1 MRWPVNSQRSDERGS
16 ATLLALASGLLL
28 VGAGLVCAL
37 WAVVSTGHH
46 RAAAAAEMAALSAAQ
61 AMQPGGD
68 WHWQA
73 EGDGP
78 CDVASRIA
86 LAQGAELVSCR
97 TYGDTVEVVAAVE
110 LRLGALGSPSVQ
122 AAARAGPVGRD
133 PGAMGLDQP
142 NRPPQRGGP
151 LAPGMGDS

>member
-1 MRWPVNSQRSDERGS
+1 MRRTIGSQRCDERGS

-28 VGAGLVCAL
+28 VGAGLGCVL

-68 WHWQA
+68 WQA
-73 EGDGP
+73 EADRP

-86 LAQGAELVSCR
+86 LAHRAQLLSCR
-97 TYGDTVEVVAAVE
+97 SDGDTVELVAAVE
-110 LRLGALGSPSVQ
+110 LRLGVLGSPSVQ
-122 AAARAGPVGRD
+122 SAARAGRVSRGQA
-133 PGAMGLDQP
+133 AMGSDQP
-142 NRPPQRGGP
+142 DRPPERG
-151 LAPGMGDS
+151 LPGRGVGNR

>member
-1 MRWPVNSQRSDERGS
+1 MRWTVRSRRRGERGS

-46 RAAAAAEMAALSAAQ
+46 RAAVAAEMAALSAAQ
-61 AMQPGGD
+61 AMQPGG
-68 WHWQA
+68 QA

-86 LAQGAELVSCR
+86 LAHRAELLSCR
-97 TYGDTVEVVAAVE
+97 NYSDTVEVVAAVE
-110 LRLGALGSPSVQ
+110 LRLGVLGSPSVKST
-122 AAARAGPVGRD
+122 ARAGPVSRD
-133 PGAMGLDQP
+133 PGAMGSDQLD
-142 NRPPQRGGP
+142 RPPERG
-151 LAPGMGDS
+151 

>member
-1 MRWPVNSQRSDERGS
+1 MRRWTVRSRRRGERGS

-28 VGAGLVCAL
+28 VGASFVCAL

-68 WHWQA
+68 WQA

-86 LAQGAELVSCR
+86 LAHRAELLLCR
-97 TYGDTVEVVAAVE
+97 NYSDTVEVVAAVE
-110 LRLGALGSPSVQ
+110 LRLGVLGSPSVKST
-122 AAARAGPVGRD
+122 ARAGPVSRD
-133 PGAMGLDQP
+133 PGAMGSDQLE
-142 NRPPQRGGP
+142 RPPERG
-151 LAPGMGDS
+151 

>member
-1 MRWPVNSQRSDERGS
+1 MRWTVSSQRCDERGS
-16 ATLLALASGLLL
+16 ATLLALAAGLLL

-68 WHWQA
+68 WQA

-86 LAQGAELVSCR
+86 LAHRAELLSCR
-97 TYGDTVEVVAAVE
+97 SDGDTVEVVAAVE
-110 LRLGALGSPSVQ
+110 LRLGVIGSPSVKST
-122 AAARAGPVGRD
+122 ARAGPVSRD
-133 PGAMGLDQP
+133 AGAMGADHP
-142 NRPPQRGGP
+142 DRAPERGL
-151 LAPGMGDS
+151 LARGVGDR